1 MLLTKTYTMTRG
13 PIRRRLT
20 ALPLAAALAA
30 ASSAF
35 AATAQEPP
43 AQPPPAP
50 APTPTP
56 TPTPTPAPTP
66 TPTPRPARRVAAPT
80 LAAGV
85 SGPLIVSASAG
96 LILGSD
102 RSAPDECP
110 SPRGLLLQGEVGV
123 AGVKAGLGPVFTY
136 CYTALGSLGAGAL
149 QATYLRTWGNPLGTD
164 PDLDYA
170 GGELRLGLIDWRVT
184 LGLMKRVGGED
195 VGANW
200 LFTWGIARG
209 F

>member
-1 MLLTKTYTMTRG
+1 MMRAANRSAVRG
-13 PIRRRLT
+13 L
-20 ALPLAAALAA
+20 ALSILLAAPLR
-30 ASSAF
+30 
-35 AATAQEPP
+35 AQDP
-43 AQPPPAP
+43 AVPAAP
-50 APTPTP
+50 APPAP

-85 SGPLIVSASAG
+85 GGPLLVSGSAG

-102 RSAPDECP
+102 RAAPDECP
-110 SPRGLLLQGEVGV
+110 SPRGVLAQAE
-123 AGVKAGLGPVFTY
+123 AGVGGIKVGAGPVFTY
-136 CYTALGSLGAGAL
+136 CHTPLGSLGAGAL

-170 GGELRLGLIDWRVT
+170 GGELRVGLIDWRLT
-184 LGLMKRVGGED
+184 LGLLKRVNGD
-195 VGANW
+195 QGANW